1 MKLTIIGAG
10 YVGLVTASCFS
21 DIGHD
26 VSCLDIDKKKIN
38 NLNKGIMPI
47 YENGLEKLVTRNLK
61 LKKLSFFSIKNFEF
75 SFDWVIKFE

>member
-38 NLNKGIMPI
+38 NLNI
-47 YENGLEKLVTRNLK
+47 
-61 LKKLSFFSIKNFEF
+61 EF
-75 SFDWVIKFE
+75 YLNKSGVI